1 MPASKALDKAKASDP
16 SYAQQFPQEALAERT
31 LALLDSATITCFS
44 YVTHRSMPEAPSFWR
59 HSFNPSG
66 RLARRVLG
74 MSGTHIAAAAAHAQ
88 PPAVAAATHGAAA
101 SRLRQRR
108 SPRAVRLVP
117 CRRGLFE
124 RHRLIFALQLTLNV
138 LLHAGELTRDQIE
151 LLVKPP
157 SAQATNPVEGWL
169 NDSAWCSVVGLS
181 QLDAFASLPQDM
193 EGGAKRW
200 KEWCELEQPEIEP
213 LPQEWKRLSPF
224 ERLMVVRALRPDRT
238 TLAAALY
245 VKEMLG
251 AKYVEPIPFDL
262 AISFEDSGPA
272 VPIFFLLSPGV
283 DPVGVVRALGGS
295 LGMSADNRT
304 FVTVSLGQGQEPV
317 AEKALDQMYAS
328 GGWVMLQNIE
338 LVAAWLPKL
347 EKKLEVLQQ
356 GAHPDFRVF
365 LSALPQKV
373 VPVPILQA
381 SIKLTNEP
389 PVT

>member
-1 MPASKALDKAKASDP
+1 M
-16 SYAQQFPQEALAERT
+16 
-31 LALLDSATITCFS
+31 I
-44 YVTHRSMPEAPSFWR
+44 M
-59 HSFNPSG
+59 
-66 RLARRVLG
+66 
-74 MSGTHIAAAAAHAQ
+74 
-88 PPAVAAATHGAAA
+88 
-101 SRLRQRR
+101 
-108 SPRAVRLVP
+108 
-117 CRRGLFE
+117 
-124 RHRLIFALQLTLNV
+124 
-138 LLHAGELTRDQIE
+138 
-151 LLVKPP
+151 
-157 SAQATNPVEGWL
+157 
-169 NDSAWCSVVGLS
+169 
-181 QLDAFASLPQDM
+181 
-193 EGGAKRW
+193 
-200 KEWCELEQPEIEP
+200 
-213 LPQEWKRLSPF
+213 
-224 ERLMVVRALRPDRT
+224 RALRPDRM
-238 TLAAALY
+238 TLAILRW
-245 VKEMLG
+245 VGDVLG
-251 AKYVEPIPFDL
+251 SHFMTAINFDL
-262 AISFEDSGPA
+262 ALSFEDSGPA

-347 EKKLEVLQQ
+347 EKKLEALQQ

>member
-1 MPASKALDKAKASDP
+1 MPHATPPCPRASKALDKAKASDP
-16 SYAQQFPQEALAERT
+16 SYAQQFPQEALEERT

-44 YVTHRSMPEAPSFWR
+44 YVTHHSMPEAPSCLMA
-59 HSFNPSG
+59 PQPDPVG
-66 RLARRVLG
+66 RLACWLLGGLARRVLG
-74 MSGTHIAAAAAHAQ
+74 GLARRLLGGLARRLLGLGAARAHIGAAAARAQ
-88 PPAVAAATHGAAA
+88 PQAARGASAA
-101 SRLRQRR
+101 RLRQRR
-108 SPRAVRLVP
+108 SYSAVRLVP

-157 SAQATNPVEGWL
+157 SAQATNPVDGWL
-169 NDSAWCSVVGLS
+169 TDSAWCSVVGLS

-251 AKYVEPIPFDL
+251 AKYVDPIPFDL
-262 AISFEDSGPA
+262 ATSFEDSGPA

-295 LGMSADNRT
+295 LGMSAD
-304 FVTVSLGQGQEPV
+304 
-317 AEKALDQMYAS
+317 
-328 GGWVMLQNIE
+328 I
-338 LVAAWLPKL
+338 
-347 EKKLEVLQQ
+347 
-356 GAHPDFRVF
+356 
-365 LSALPQKV
+365 
-373 VPVPILQA
+373 
-381 SIKLTNEP
+381 
-389 PVT
+389 

>member
-1 MPASKALDKAKASDP
+1 MPHATPPCPPALKALDKAKASDP
-16 SYAQQFPQEALAERT
+16 SYAQQFPQEALEERT

-44 YVTHRSMPEAPSFWR
+44 YVTHRSMYLPYISPISPYISLLLVRHAPQHAGGALPPDGATTGPLGPPGTPALGW
-59 HSFNPSG
+59 PGTPALGSG
-66 RLARRVLG
+66 GSTRTHRR
-74 MSGTHIAAAAAHAQ
+74 SRRSRS
-88 PPAVAAATHGAAA
+88 AA
-101 SRLRQRR
+101 SHTRHRRRPLPRQRR
-108 SPRAVRLVP
+108 SYSAVRLLP

-157 SAQATNPVEGWL
+157 SAQATNPVDGWL
-169 NDSAWCSVVGLS
+169 TDSAWCSVVGLS

-251 AKYVEPIPFDL
+251 AKYVDPIPFDL
-262 AISFEDSGPA
+262 ATSFEDSGPA

-295 LGMSADNRT
+295 LGMSAD
-304 FVTVSLGQGQEPV
+304 
-317 AEKALDQMYAS
+317 
-328 GGWVMLQNIE
+328 I
-338 LVAAWLPKL
+338 
-347 EKKLEVLQQ
+347 
-356 GAHPDFRVF
+356 
-365 LSALPQKV
+365 
-373 VPVPILQA
+373 
-381 SIKLTNEP
+381 
-389 PVT
+389 

>member
-1 MPASKALDKAKASDP
+1 M
-16 SYAQQFPQEALAERT
+16 R
-31 LALLDSATITCFS
+31 LL
-44 YVTHRSMPEAPSFWR
+44 
-59 HSFNPSG
+59 
-66 RLARRVLG
+66 
-74 MSGTHIAAAAAHAQ
+74 
-88 PPAVAAATHGAAA
+88 
-101 SRLRQRR
+101 
-108 SPRAVRLVP
+108 P

-157 SAQATNPVEGWL
+157 SAQATNPVDGWL
-169 NDSAWCSVVGLS
+169 TDSAWCSVVGLS

-251 AKYVEPIPFDL
+251 AKYVDPIPFDL
-262 AISFEDSGPA
+262 ATSFEDSGPA

-338 LVAAWLPKL
+338 LVAGWLPKL
-347 EKKLEVLQQ
+347 EKKLEALQQ

-389 PVT
+389 PVGWPPLEPASPHPAPRTGQQSR